1 MTRPLTPSPGELR
14 SSSDTRDRGRADSA
28 LPRSIPAALILIDS
42 AIGALR
48 TDAAADPHASIR
60 CVGEGEP
67 VRDRTP
73 APPMSWLSERQ
84 SSSVL
89 RARLEIPIHRAETLR
104 GQRRGKTARA
114 ERPSPLRLRL
124 GQIAGPV
131 SRRKGVRTPP
141 SPLEGDRRI
150 RPETGPPCAF
160 SSIQDVT
167 DTLI

>member
-67 VRDRTP
+67 VRDRTA
-73 APPMSWLSERQ
+73 APPVSWLSERQ

-104 GQRRGKTARA
+104 GQ
-114 ERPSPLRLRL
+114 RPSPLRLRL

-160 SSIQDVT
+160 SSIRDVT